1 MYAGY
6 IEYIEFRAH
15 RSKQMTESQ
24 IEAANDTRNIA
35 NLREIA
41 PVGSQWKNRATGET
55 VTVTRVYTCYDNQE
69 IQIEGRKTGYEPR
82 TFFNEH
88 RRA

>member
-1 MYAGY
+1 
-6 IEYIEFRAH
+6 
-15 RSKQMTESQ
+15 MTEYNQEIQ
-24 IEAANDTRNIA
+24 IEGRSVR

-41 PVGSQWKNRATGET
+41 PVGSQWVNRQTGET
-55 VTVTRVYTCYDNQE
+55 VTVSQVATGWDNQE